1 MSSNTT
7 DGVSSR
13 NTSERDDLFE
23 MGFQQQLHSGEH
35 TAVIIDNEDISG
47 LFHTRVSF
55 EGVKI
60 MQIEGITFM
69 LA

>member
-1 MSSNTT
+1 
-7 DGVSSR
+7 
-13 NTSERDDLFE
+13 
-23 MGFQQQLHSGEH
+23 MGFQQQFHSGEH